1 MQYIQTFEHFINE
14 SYMSELDI
22 IRQESKN
29 LQQFI
34 VDAKKEFP
42 QITKMKDADDFLEEI
57 WVLGQEIDK

>member
-1 MQYIQTFEHFINE
+1 MRHIQTFESFINE
-14 SYMSELDI
+14 SCMSELDI

-42 QITKMKDADDFLEEI
+42 QIAKMKDADDFLEEI